1 MTGVLPLFANVYI
14 NIKISQYVMNIFTE
28 LFYEIGSYGP
38 AILGILSIYLL
49 WDKQSLFFYYI
60 VGFFISSLINLVLKG
75 LIQMPRPSE
84 DAGRFN
90 LALTHGRRFLF
101 KSGMPYDVFGM
112 PSGHAQ
118 SALYSCAFIY
128 FSMRNLKILYGY
140 LFLSLVTILQR
151 LNFNYH
157 TPLQVIVGAILGT
170 VLGYAV
176 YYMAKNKLV
185 GRVTEKLDDF
195 API

>member
-1 MTGVLPLFANVYI
+1 
-14 NIKISQYVMNIFTE
+14 MNIFTE

>member
-1 MTGVLPLFANVYI
+1 MNYIMDLFL
-14 NIKISQYVMNIFTE
+14 T

-38 AILGILSIYLL
+38 AILGISSIYLL
-49 WDKQSLFFYYI
+49 RKKRSMFFYYI
-60 VGFFISSLINLVLKG
+60 VGFFINSLLNLVLKG

-101 KSGMPYDVFGM
+101 KNGLPYDVFGM

-118 SALYSCAFIY
+118 AAFYSCAFIY
-128 FSMRNLKILYGY
+128 FSLRNMKILYGY

-151 LNFNYH
+151 VIFNYH
-157 TPLQVIVGAILGT
+157 TPLQVIVGAITGT
-170 VLGYAV
+170 GIGYAV

-185 GRVTEKLDDF
+185 GRITEKLDDF
-195 API
+195 APV